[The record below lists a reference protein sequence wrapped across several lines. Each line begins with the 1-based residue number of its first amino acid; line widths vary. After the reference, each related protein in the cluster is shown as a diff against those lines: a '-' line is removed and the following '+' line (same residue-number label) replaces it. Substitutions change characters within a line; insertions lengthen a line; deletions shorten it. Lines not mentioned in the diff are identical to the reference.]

1 MFEARLLQEESRRLK
16 LIYIANARLPTEK
29 AHGYQITKMCEAFSE
44 LGVEVLLLHPHRYQ
58 HNSPLRNKTV
68 FEYYNVR
75 PVFEVRTLANWDIV
89 RLNSWLSYGV
99 FAPLFLAHAILWGL
113 YASRVA
119 QREQGQLYYTRDSS
133 VAYWLVRLGLPT
145 VYEAHRVPRRGQRWL
160 LKHIARHPSLSL
172 VPVLTSFI
180 KEQFVT
186 LGFPEEKMLVSPDAV
201 DLSLFENLPS
211 KEECRRL
218 LELPLQRPIVGYV
231 GRFQTMGSEKGISE
245 LIESMVYLR
254 SAGGKNPLLLCVG
267 GPMSEVDSYLD
278 TAYSMG
284 VPRQMLKMMDRVPN
298 SEVPRVIK
306 ACDVC
311 TIPWPWTEFSAYYT
325 SPLKLFEYMAAG
337 VPIVASDLPSLKEI
351 LRHDENA
358 WLVLPGEP
366 AALAEGIKTLL
377 TDQKRAQR
385 LGQKACEEVKGYTW
399 GTRAAQIVELIKE
412 NKGS

>member
-1 MFEARLLQEESRRLK
+1 VK
-16 LIYIANARLPTEK
+16 LTYIANARLPTEK

-58 HNSPLRNKTV
+58 HDPQLRNKTV
-68 FEYYNVR
+68 FEYYGVR

-89 RLNSWLSYGV
+89 RLNSWLSDGV

-119 QREQGQLYYTRDSS
+119 QREQGQLYYTRENS

-145 VYEAHRVPRRGQRWL
+145 VYEAHTVPRRGQRWL
-160 LKHIARHPSLSL
+160 LERIARHRSLSL

-180 KEQFVT
+180 KKQFVT
-186 LGFPEEKMLVSPDAV
+186 MGFPEEKMPVTPDAV
-201 DLSLFENLPS
+201 DPNLFKNLPS

-218 LELPLQRPIVGYV
+218 LGLPLERPIIGYI
-231 GRFQTMGSEKGISE
+231 GHFQTMGSEKGISE
-245 LIESMVYLR
+245 LIESMAHLR
-254 SAGGKNPLLLCVG
+254 SVDGKTPLLLCVG
-267 GPMSEVDSYLD
+267 GPMSVVQNYLD
-278 TAYSMG
+278 RAASTG
-284 VPRQMLKMMDRVPN
+284 IPRQMLKFVDRVPN
-298 SEVPRVIK
+298 SEVPRVIR

-311 TIPWPWTEFSAYYT
+311 TIPWPWTDFSAYYT

-358 WLVLPGEP
+358 WLVPPGEP
-366 AALAEGIKTLL
+366 AGLAEGIKTLL

-385 LGQKACEEVKGYTW
+385 LAQKACEEVKGYTW
-399 GTRAAQIVELIKE
+399 ETRAAHIVELIRE

>member
-1 MFEARLLQEESRRLK
+1 
-16 LIYIANARLPTEK
+16 
-29 AHGYQITKMCEAFSE
+29 
-44 LGVEVLLLHPHRYQ
+44 
-58 HNSPLRNKTV
+58 
-68 FEYYNVR
+68 
-75 PVFEVRTLANWDIV
+75 
-89 RLNSWLSYGV
+89 
-99 FAPLFLAHAILWGL
+99 
-113 YASRVA
+113 
-119 QREQGQLYYTRDSS
+119 
-133 VAYWLVRLGLPT
+133 
-145 VYEAHRVPRRGQRWL
+145 
-160 LKHIARHPSLSL
+160 
-172 VPVLTSFI
+172 
-180 KEQFVT
+180 
-186 LGFPEEKMLVSPDAV
+186 
-201 DLSLFENLPS
+201 
-211 KEECRRL
+211 
-218 LELPLQRPIVGYV
+218 
-231 GRFQTMGSEKGISE
+231 
-245 LIESMVYLR
+245 
-254 SAGGKNPLLLCVG
+254 
-267 GPMSEVDSYLD
+267 
-278 TAYSMG
+278 
-284 VPRQMLKMMDRVPN
+284 MDRVPN